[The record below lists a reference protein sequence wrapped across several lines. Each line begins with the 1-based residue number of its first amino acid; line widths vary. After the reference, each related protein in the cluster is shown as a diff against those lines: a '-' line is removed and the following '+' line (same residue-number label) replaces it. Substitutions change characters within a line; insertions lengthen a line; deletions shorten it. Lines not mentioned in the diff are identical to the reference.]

1 MIAVGKVRE
10 LWRYPVKCMGGE
22 RIESGVISA
31 SGLRGDRRWAL
42 RDENRREICTGH
54 GMPSLAR
61 CRARYLH
68 EPEHDESAPVALIFP
83 DGSSARSD
91 SPGVHDLLT
100 SVLGHPLTLWPV
112 VDADEADHYRRK
124 AEPLEAL
131 AVTQMSDPGGAQGRW
146 RDGAARQAVGN
157 EFVTRPGTYHRLAPI
172 HLMTTASLAFMRTTG
187 LDFDGIVAR
196 FRPNALLEA
205 TRPGRALPE
214 SGWIGRVLAVGDAR
228 VYITG
233 AVDRAQASGAG
244 PVAPSSL
251 DPTAGHADRH
261 PGVYAEV
268 VRAGEVREG
277 DTVHLMD

>member
-1 MIAVGKVRE
+1 MKAVGKVRE

-22 RIESGVISA
+22 RIESGVFSA

-54 GMPSLAR
+54 LMPSLAR

-91 SPGVHDLLT
+91 SPGVHDHLT

-131 AVTQMSDPGGAQGRW
+131 AMAENGDPPGAQGKP
-146 RDGAARQAVGN
+146 RDGSARPAGTG

-172 HLMTTASLAFMRTTG
+172 HLVTTASLAFMRTTG
-187 LDFDGIVAR
+187 LDLDGSVAR

-214 SGWIGRVLAVGDAR
+214 TEWIGRVLAVGDAR

-233 AVDRAQASGAG
+233 TVTRSVAPGTDPA
-244 PVAPSSL
+244 APSSF
-251 DPTAGHADRH
+251 DPTAGHADGH
-261 PGVYAEV
+261 PGVYGEV

-277 DTVHLMD
+277 VTVHLMD